1 MSDDAYVEVSGYGSA
16 TMTPDR
22 VRIRVAAV
30 ARAPAVGDAF
40 AAADSG
46 LKAMLAAARD
56 HGVAD
61 GDIRSTYIDVGAGR
75 RRPRGP
81 GPGFRASMGVEIT
94 VHDVATAGRVLAAVV
109 DAGGDASRVEGISLA
124 ATPPSE
130 VLAEARA
137 KAWTSALDKARQYA
151 GLAGRDLGAVLQVGE
166 APRRHPYPIGEAQS
180 RAEEFLS
187 VSIEPGSQTV
197 AAAITVRWAL
207 L

>member
-1 MSDDAYVEVSGYGSA
+1 MSGDAYVEVSGYGSA

-22 VRIRVAAV
+22 VRIRVAA
-30 ARAPAVGDAF
+30 ATRAPAVGDAF
-40 AAADSG
+40 AAANFG

-61 GDIRSTYIDVGAGR
+61 GDIRSTYVDVGAGR

-81 GPGFRASMGVEIT
+81 GPGFRASMGVEVS
-94 VHDVATAGRVLAAVV
+94 VHDIATAGRVLAAVV

-124 ATPPSE
+124 ATPPEE

-137 KAWTSALDKARQYA
+137 KAWANALDKARQYA
-151 GLAGRDLGAVLQVGE
+151 GLSGRDLGAVLQVSE

-187 VSIEPGSQTV
+187 VSIEPGSQIV